1 MLRLFVAV
9 EIPKDVQQKLSLIR
23 AKTQE
28 RLKQARFAKE
38 ENVHL
43 TLQFLG
49 QVEEAKVEEI
59 KKVLTEAV
67 NQFKIFTFKLGDLG
81 GFPSV
86 KKGRVF
92 WLGVEDG
99 QESLI
104 ALQKVVARSLTS
116 IGFEEEKRKFHPH
129 LTLARLKVPQGLEE
143 AISSVCLEDFT
154 AVAITVDKVTLF
166 QSVLKSSGA
175 VYNSLSHFY
184 LKGS

>member
-1 MLRLFVAV
+1 MQLFVAV
-9 EIPKDVQQKLSLIR
+9 EIPDEVKQKLSLVR
-23 AKTQE
+23 QATE
-28 RLKQARFAKE
+28 RKLKQARFARE
-38 ENVHL
+38 EGMHL

-49 QVEEAKVEEI
+49 QVKEAKVEEI

-67 NQFKIFTFKLGDLG
+67 NQFKIFTFKLSDLG

-86 KKGRVF
+86 KKGRVL

-99 QESLI
+99 QDNLI
-104 ALQKVVARSLTS
+104 VLQKVVARSLTS

-129 LTLARLKVPQGLEE
+129 LTLARLKIPQGLQE